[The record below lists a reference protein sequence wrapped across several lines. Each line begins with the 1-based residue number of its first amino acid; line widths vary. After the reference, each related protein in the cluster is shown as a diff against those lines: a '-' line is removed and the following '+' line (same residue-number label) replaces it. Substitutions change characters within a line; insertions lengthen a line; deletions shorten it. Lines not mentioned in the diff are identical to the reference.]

1 MYINFH
7 KYNYDIVPGNQQE
20 EYENR
25 DKAAYKDV
33 LKDWF
38 DSNIDEFINRKW
50 EIEEIHYLKQISDFI
65 KLIREAESLY
75 ELGFFTGCIALVGVS
90 AEDYTKYISLTNN
103 RPTHI
108 TDTYTSG
115 RRAGQQF
122 DVSQFERLKLQLS
135 EGIINQ
141 NTYDLLDTIRK
152 IRNECL
158 HYNNNFKQKSDN
170 ELKADAIEA
179 LNNLKTVLKD
189 NIGTTINPNDAIDL
203 LHEIYQQENHRSF
216 QEIIWKQ
223 RNMMSHVLKISQ
235 AFDPA
240 IKKVD
245 RMAIFKVEDID
256 DDEITLIQV
265 FPPTPFGLVWVDIDD
280 NGRNLITKTQIEKG
294 NHIMANIYS
303 NIAKDGTS
311 QLWFIDS
318 MERIDI

>member
-7 KYNYDIVPGNQQE
+7 KYNYDIVTNSQRE

-25 DKAAYKDV
+25 DKLAYKDV

-50 EIEEIHYLKQISDFI
+50 EIEEIHYLKQISDFV

-75 ELGFFTGCIALVGVS
+75 ELGFFTSCIALVGVS

-108 TDTYTSG
+108 IDTYTSG

-122 DVSQFERLKLQLS
+122 EVVQFERLKLQLN

-141 NTYDLLDTIRK
+141 NTYDLLDNIRK

-170 ELKADAIEA
+170 ELKVDAIEA
-179 LNNLKTVLKD
+179 LNNLKAVLKN
-189 NIGTTINPNDAIDL
+189 NIGTSINPTDAIDL

-216 QEIIWKQ
+216 QEILWKQ

-240 IKKVD
+240 IKKIG
-245 RMAIFKVEDID
+245 RMAVFKVD
-256 DDEITLIQV
+256 DLDDEEITLIQV
-265 FPPTPFGLVWVDIDD
+265 VPVTPVGLVWVDIDD
-280 NGRNLITKTQIEKG
+280 KGKDLIAKNQIEVG
-294 NHIMANIYS
+294 NHVIANIYS
-303 NIAKDGTS
+303 NLAKDGTS
-311 QLWFIDS
+311 QLWYIDNI
-318 MERIDI
+318 EKIDL

>member
-7 KYNYDIVPGNQQE
+7 KYNYDIVTDSQRE

-25 DKAAYKDV
+25 DKLAYKDV

-38 DSNIDEFINRKW
+38 DSNLDDFINRKW
-50 EIEEIHYLKQISDFI
+50 EIEEIHCLKQISDFI

-75 ELGFFTGCIALVGVS
+75 ELGFFTSCIALVGVS
-90 AEDYTKYISLTNN
+90 AEDYTKYISLTNS

-122 DVSQFERLKLQLS
+122 EVIQFERLKLQLS

-141 NTYDLLDTIRK
+141 DTYDLLDNIRK

-170 ELKADAIEA
+170 ELKIDAIEA
-179 LNNLKTVLKD
+179 LNNLKTVLKN
-189 NIGTTINPNDAIDL
+189 NIGTSLNATDAIDL
-203 LHEIYQQENHRSF
+203 LHEIYQQDNHRSF
-216 QEIIWKQ
+216 QEILWKQ

-235 AFDPA
+235 AFDPT

-256 DDEITLIQV
+256 DEEITLIQT
-265 FPPTPFGLVWVDIDD
+265 FPPVPFGLVWVDIDD
-280 NGRNLITKTQIEKG
+280 NGRNLIAETQIEKG
-294 NHIMANIYS
+294 NHVVANIYS

-318 MERIDI
+318 MERVDI